1 MASSEVE
8 IASSSPF
15 GCVLRDRNHREA
27 CRESNVKGTHNAAT
41 FQRNIN
47 NFVIDLNTCMAV
59 SSDST
64 TNENNNSSSS
74 DSNNNNSKQ
83 RKSPKN
89 NHLERLCLTR
99 SKTFNNNNNDNDNNK
114 DESSLASLISPRH
127 SRLLDRWA
135 AKQAREMVSNL
146 ENEAELLS
154 MDDNDTLPRTSSST
168 SEESSSET
176 RNMGASS
183 LVQIWEKRLNKSGM
197 SKTNMSVD
205 RITSSSSPN
214 AVNENESENESENEN
229 ANAFSVEEQC
239 FDGPSNEEPFPDWDS
254 SDHSV
259 SPGGRSEKDRVS
271 VADIIRKL
279 TTTKQNQSPTPSFV
293 DENEHEGYGGSC
305 SVTGS
310 SVTSSPCR
318 ERECGGVSTQQHVE
332 QNQRINFSLRI
343 RGRQAYNELL
353 MHMEN
358 DRHREVN
365 NLAERGAVSRFAQRG
380 RIQAVLRLRLL
391 QREVAAND
399 PSRQKSTESEVNNN
413 RQPPGGSAIIMQ
425 LRERFSS
432 GAELRTPVQTEVANA
447 RSPQRET
454 VNNTPQLNNSATT
467 KQLRKDKSNKT
478 ACGTSI
484 HATQSTQKSVSQAKI
499 DHNTEEAHPSSD
511 VMVQETHPTSDVV
524 VQEPHPSS
532 DVKALHH
539 DSKETTEATTT
550 MIDSN
555 LNDMVDRAETSNQQ
569 NAVAKSSNDKTV
581 NEEEASNRQYVETSY
596 LETVEEEPINEN
608 YSESSYDDEIE
619 DEVEDIDHNCD
630 ETNYDWISEISRPRS
645 YWEERR
651 QEWYREMLET
661 GSHNE
666 DIRTLLERRTV
677 SSFLSSDFREKMD
690 RLMESHRGTQT
701 HLVNIQDQQEDSQ
714 GMMAFLQEHLHSAR
728 ASQEEGRDAG
738 EEEEE
743 RRNQDEE
750 EEEEEDEDNADEQEQ
765 EQEKEH
771 EEESLISGSYH
782 GVGDYSNRSSSWSYR
797 DNETGDDFDR
807 VDSTSPQTYQSRSFY
822 PDSRQSP
829 STTHHSIEMELM
841 YDLRGQMEQLY
852 QEISELRKTIKGCV
866 DMQMQLQQSMNQEV
880 HPVKKE
886 EKKPH
891 KTPKKGNCCVC
902 YEMKVD
908 SVLYRCG
915 HMCACLKCANELQ
928 WNSGKCPICRA
939 KIVDVVRVYVDN

>member
-99 SKTFNNNNNDNDNNK
+99 SKT
-114 DESSLASLISPRH
+114 
-127 SRLLDRWA
+127 
-135 AKQAREMVSNL
+135 
-146 ENEAELLS
+146 
-154 MDDNDTLPRTSSST
+154 TSSST

-293 DENEHEGYGGSC
+293 DENEHEG
-305 SVTGS
+305 
-310 SVTSSPCR
+310 
-318 ERECGGVSTQQHVE
+318 
-332 QNQRINFSLRI
+332 INFSLRI

-478 ACGTSI
+478 AY
-484 HATQSTQKSVSQAKI
+484 
-499 DHNTEEAHPSSD
+499 
-511 VMVQETHPTSDVV
+511 
-524 VQEPHPSS
+524 
-532 DVKALHH
+532 VKALHH

-714 GMMAFLQEHLHSAR
+714 
-728 ASQEEGRDAG
+728 G